1 MFNFT
6 RNRTIQSAMESG
18 MPQMGHV
25 LDGWEVPLTLVKIIQ
40 DVSDGELVYS
50 EIRYNFMG
58 VWQPLRTEQL
68 LLKPEGE
75 RSWTW
80 IQLHVK
86 SNADVALET
95 ADKVIFR
102 NELFKVIEKK
112 DYTLN
117 GYIEYQLCKDYVNE
131 QTN

>member
-58 VWQPLRTEQL
+58 VWQPLRDEQL
-68 LLKPEGE
+68 ALLPEGQ
-75 RSWTW
+75 RSWSHYL
-80 IQLHVK
+80 IHCK
-86 SNADVALET
+86 SGELNLET
-95 ADKVIFR
+95 GDKIIFR
-102 NELFKVIEKK
+102 NKMFKVLEKK

-117 GYIEYQLCKDYVNE
+117 GYVEYHIIADYTSE
-131 QTN
+131 QE

>member
-1 MFNFT
+1 MLS
-6 RNRTIQSAMESG
+6 RNRTIQSMMSSG

-40 DVSDGELVYS
+40 DVTDGELVYS

-68 LLKPEGE
+68 QLKPEGQ
-75 RSWTW
+75 RSWQW

-86 SNADVALET
+86 SNVDLALET

-117 GYIEYQLCKDYVNE
+117 GYIEYQLCKDYINE